1 MGRGGTRSILIGAVS
16 AVAALALVAGAVL
29 FVKSR
34 EAGKPGRVPA
44 KGWVYPGAPAPQL
57 KKIQANGGYGNC
69 IFSTKPLSAGKEE
82 PGQLRNVFGTNEP
95 IQGRCYFPHQLG
107 PNKAGEVWQELW
119 VDGVK
124 RAQIIYDP
132 PLPNDEDQLQLDVA
146 TQHASRIADLLPG
159 KHTFSLW
166 MFRQGEDAE
175 NPDPLAAG
183 EFTVR
188 K

>member
-1 MGRGGTRSILIGAVS
+1 
-16 AVAALALVAGAVL
+16 VAALAVVASAA
-29 FVKSR
+29 FVFKSR
-34 EAGKPGRVPA
+34 DTRKPGRVPA
-44 KGWVYPGAPAPQL
+44 KGWVYPGAPAPPL
-57 KKIQANGGYGNC
+57 KKVQANGGYGNC
-69 IFSTKPLSAGKEE
+69 IFSTRPLEAGKEE
-82 PGQLRNVFGTNEP
+82 PGQLRTVFGTTEGL
-95 IQGRCYFPHQLG
+95 QGRCYFAHQVG

-146 TQHASRIADLLPG
+146 AQHASRIAELSSG

-166 MFRQGEDAE
+166 ILRQSEDAE
-175 NPDPLAAG
+175 NPDALAAG